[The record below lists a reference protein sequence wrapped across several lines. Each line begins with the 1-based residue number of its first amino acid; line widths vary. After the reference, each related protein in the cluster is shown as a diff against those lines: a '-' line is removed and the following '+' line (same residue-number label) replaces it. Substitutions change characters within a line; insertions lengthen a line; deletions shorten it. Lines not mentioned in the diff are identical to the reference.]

1 MHVHES
7 REMDA
12 SFSSAP
18 AASTIPMDP
27 WAVAQLGCCIPSIGK
42 DVLAAKYL
50 SNAGDLAWLKE
61 HTGRSD
67 YKLQQAVSRVLIR
80 RVLEDHPP

>member
-1 MHVHES
+1 MHVHEP

-27 WAVAQLGCCIPSIGK
+27 WAVAGLGCCILSIGK
-42 DVLAAKYL
+42 DVLPTRSL
-50 SNAGDLAWLKE
+50 SKAGDLAWLKE
-61 HTGRSD
+61 HTERSD
-67 YKLQQAVSRVLIR
+67 CKL
-80 RVLEDHPP
+80 